1 MGGSWWFII
10 ALLALLIS
18 KHDGIH
24 IVYIESEVIFEPQK
38 IEGMMKKMEDDHRWL

>member
-1 MGGSWWFII
+1 MGGLWWFII

-24 IVYIESEVIFEPQK
+24 IESEVIFEPQK
-38 IEGMMKKMEDDHRWL
+38 IEGMMKKVEDDYRWL